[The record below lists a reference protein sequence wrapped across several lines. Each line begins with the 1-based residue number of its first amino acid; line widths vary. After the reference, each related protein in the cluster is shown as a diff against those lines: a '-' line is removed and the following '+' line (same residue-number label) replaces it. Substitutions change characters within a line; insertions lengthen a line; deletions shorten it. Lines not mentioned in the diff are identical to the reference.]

1 MALNLFMVI
10 KSNTT
15 KVETKPPDWSSGE
28 GFDNMHK
35 VLNFLELCVDVT
47 CNDGLNFFIEL
58 FSFTCVYFI
67 LVESNSIPFMI
78 DVIFIRD

>member
-47 CNDGLNFFIEL
+47 CNDGLNFL
-58 FSFTCVYFI
+58 
-67 LVESNSIPFMI
+67 
-78 DVIFIRD
+78 